1 MCNSWRKYVSFSV
14 EVSTLDFD
22 SNIPGSNPGRTT
34 SRNSTVVV
42 HRTCNAKV
50 LSSILSCGL
59 ATTSTSAREVQGAG
73 FRHQCVRTRGFKSRL
88 VHERRSDVFHFF
100 FSYPPTN
107 LPRPRAVV
115 PRSTR
120 GGSSATQRRRQK
132 TNERHAAEVTFD
144 GSGRGLQTRGRLIP
158 QEFDSPSTACSPPT
172 RGLRAACVDGDSD
185 GQCARE
191 V

>member
-1 MCNSWRKYVSFSV
+1 MLISV

-73 FRHQCVRTRGFKSRL
+73 FRHQCVRTRGLPVK
-88 VHERRSDVFHFF
+88 H
-100 FSYPPTN
+100 PQN
-107 LPRPRAVV
+107 LHRKCLSWHSLIRAEELN
-115 PRSTR
+115 SF
-120 GGSSATQRRRQK
+120 A
-132 TNERHAAEVTFD
+132 RHLA
-144 GSGRGLQTRGRLIP
+144 
-158 QEFDSPSTACSPPT
+158 
-172 RGLRAACVDGDSD
+172 
-185 GQCARE
+185 
-191 V
+191 